1 MYIGAEKGKISVLD
15 VRVVLDTFALGHG
28 AESLE
33 QRPQIGRLDDAVL
46 AEVANVELHRD
57 GAFEIDDL
65 SLNIMFL
72 YFLKMTTLF
81 PVGVRAAE

>member
-57 GAFEIDDL
+57 GAFKIDDS

-81 PVGVRAAE
+81 SVGVTAAE